1 MGPRHGVG
9 GLYLFSSV
17 CQSISTNKCK
27 ECGSGAIKYAA
38 RPKGGEWVGV
48 SRVGLSHPCH
58 DHEKNSEHMYH
69 CDNCTATHS
78 LLEVRTY
85 AWESM
90 ANIFRSTANIHMHN
104 PGGIVSHMPGS
115 SCRHAVV
122 CAAW

>member
-48 SRVGLSHPCH
+48 SRVGLGHSRHNY
-58 DHEKNSEHMYH
+58 EKNPEHVYH
-69 CDNCTATHS
+69 CDNCATTQIVLKVH
-78 LLEVRTY
+78 TC
-85 AWESM
+85 AWE
-90 ANIFRSTANIHMHN
+90 A
-104 PGGIVSHMPGS
+104 
-115 SCRHAVV
+115 
-122 CAAW
+122 